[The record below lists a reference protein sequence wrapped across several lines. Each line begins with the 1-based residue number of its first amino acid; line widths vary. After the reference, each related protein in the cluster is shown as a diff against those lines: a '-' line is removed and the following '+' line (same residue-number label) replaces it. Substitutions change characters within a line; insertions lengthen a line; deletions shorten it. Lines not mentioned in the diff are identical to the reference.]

1 MKVHIIEEVYWM
13 IDTFLFATNAI
24 LPIVLLIIL
33 GYVLKR
39 IGFIDQ
45 HFVNVL
51 NKYVFRVGLPALLFF
66 NVYNIEDFSEIKL
79 GVIAFAVVMML
90 VLFGI
95 GLVTIPY
102 LVKDPNQKGVVLQV
116 IVRSNFALI
125 GIPLAQTLGGVEAIA
140 VVALLSA
147 FTIPLANI
155 LSVVSLN
162 MYQINDQGEKISVK
176 KMVLNILT
184 NPLIIGVF
192 TGLFVLFI
200 RGLITPE
207 GGTPVISM
215 KDDFTFMYN
224 SIRLISQTASPMALI
239 ALGGQFQLSVVK
251 PLFKEITLGVAW
263 RILIVPLITLGLAY
277 YLEDQIVGMEHA
289 YAGLIALFA
298 TPVAVSS
305 AIMVHEM
312 GGDEKLAGQLVIWS
326 SVFSIF
332 TLFGFIVFFRSIG
345 AL

>member
-95 GLVTIPY
+95 GLITIPY

-162 MYQINDQGEKISVK
+162 MYHINDQGEKISVK

>member
-1 MKVHIIEEVYWM
+1 MM

-24 LPIVLLIIL
+24 LPIVLLIML
-33 GYVLKR
+33 GYVLRR

-45 HFVNVL
+45 HFVNIL

-95 GLVTIPY
+95 GLLTIPY
-102 LVKDPNQKGVVLQV
+102 MVKDPNQKGVVLQV

-147 FTIPLANI
+147 FTIPLANV

-162 MYQINDQGEKISVK
+162 MYQLNEHGEKISVK
-176 KMVLNILT
+176 KMILNVLT

-192 TGLFVLFI
+192 AGLFVLFI

-207 GGTPVISM
+207 GGTPVVSI
-215 KDDFTFMYN
+215 KEDLTFVYN
-224 SIRLISQTASPMALI
+224 SIRLLSQTASPMALI
-239 ALGGQFQLSVVK
+239 ALGGQFELSVVK
-251 PLFKEITLGVAW
+251 PLFKQITLGVAW
-263 RILIVPLITLGLAY
+263 RILIVPIFTLGLAY
-277 YLEDQIVGMEHA
+277 YLEDYITGMENA

-345 AL
+345 AF

>member
-1 MKVHIIEEVYWM
+1 ML
-13 IDTFLFATNAI
+13 DTFLFAANAI
-24 LPIVLLIIL
+24 LPIVVLILL

-39 IGFIDQ
+39 IRFIDV
-45 HFVNVL
+45 HFVNIL

-66 NVYNIEDFSEIKL
+66 NVYNIEDISEIKF
-79 GVIAFAVVMML
+79 GVILFAVVMML
-90 VLFGI
+90 LLFSI
-95 GLVTIPY
+95 GYLTIPFT
-102 LVKDPNQKGVVLQV
+102 VKDPNQKGVILQV

-147 FTIPLANI
+147 FTIPLANV
-155 LSVVSLN
+155 LSVISLT
-162 MYQINDQGEKISVK
+162 MYQTNEHGERISIK
-176 KMVLNILT
+176 KMIKNILT
-184 NPLIIGVF
+184 NPLILGVF
-192 TGLFVLFI
+192 SGLLALLI

-207 GGTPVISM
+207 GGEPFFSLKNDTKFIY
-215 KDDFTFMYN
+215 D
-224 SIRLISQTASPMALI
+224 SIRLLSQTASPMALI
-239 ALGGQFQLSVVK
+239 ALGGQFELSVVK
-251 PLFKEITLGVAW
+251 PLFKKIALGVTW
-263 RILIVPLITLGLAY
+263 RILIVPAITLGLAY
-277 YLEDQIVGMEHA
+277 YLEDRIPGMEYA

-298 TPVAVSS
+298 TPIAVSS

-332 TLFGFIVFFRSIG
+332 TLFGFIVFFRAVG

>member
-1 MKVHIIEEVYWM
+1 M

>member
-1 MKVHIIEEVYWM
+1 MF
-13 IDTFLFATNAI
+13 DTFLFATNAI

-33 GYVLKR
+33 GYFLKR
-39 IGFIDQ
+39 IHFIDM
-45 HFVNVL
+45 HFINML

-66 NVYNIEDFSEIKL
+66 NVYNIDNLSEIKF
-79 GVIAFAVVMML
+79 GVILFAVVMML
-90 VLFGI
+90 ILFSI
-95 GLVTIPY
+95 GYLTIPFT
-102 LVKDPNQKGVVLQV
+102 VKDPNQKGVILQV

-147 FTIPLANI
+147 FTIPLANV
-155 LSVVSLN
+155 LSVISLT
-162 MYQINDQGEKISVK
+162 MYQTNEHGERISIQ
-176 KMVLNILT
+176 KMIKNIVT

-192 TGLFVLFI
+192 LGLFVLVI
-200 RGLITPE
+200 RGLLTPH
-207 GGTPVISM
+207 GGEPIFSI
-215 KDDFTFMYN
+215 KEDATFIYDA
-224 SIRLISQTASPMALI
+224 IRLISQTASPMALI
-239 ALGGQFQLSVVK
+239 ALGGQFELSVVK
-251 PLFKEITLGVAW
+251 PLLNKIALGVMW
-263 RILIVPLITLGLAY
+263 RIVIVPAITLGLAY
-277 YLEDQIVGMEHA
+277 YLEDRIPGMEYA

-298 TPVAVSS
+298 TPIAVSS

-332 TLFGFIVFFRSIG
+332 TLFGFIVFFRAVG

>member
-1 MKVHIIEEVYWM
+1 M

-95 GLVTIPY
+95 GLITIPY

-125 GIPLAQTLGGVEAIA
+125 GIPLAQTLGGLEAIA

-162 MYQINDQGEKISVK
+162 MYQINEQGEKISVK

-192 TGLFVLFI
+192 AGLFVLFI

-224 SIRLISQTASPMALI
+224 SIKLISQTASPMALI

-251 PLFKEITLGVAW
+251 PLFKQITLGVAW
-263 RILIVPLITLGLAY
+263 RILIVPVITLGLAY